1 MQVRTVGIGVLVS
14 GGGSNF
20 QALAEAVR
28 SGRIPRSEIRLLVS
42 NKPGVGA
49 LDRAAKLGV
58 EALVLEPKNFPDRIA
73 YYARIID
80 ELKKRQV
87 DLVCLAGFLLKI
99 EPNLLK
105 EFPRRVVN
113 IHPALLPKF
122 GGQGMYGHHVHE
134 AVLKAGEAESGCTV
148 HFVDEEFDRG
158 PTILKAR
165 VPVLPNDTAET
176 LAARVL
182 EQEHRIYP
190 EAVRRIVL
198 TLTEKIEPPS
208 EQTPLTKKRPPEK
221 HP

>member
-1 MQVRTVGIGVLVS
+1 MQIRTVGIGVLVS

-20 QALAEAVR
+20 QALADAVR
-28 SGRIPRSEIRLLVS
+28 GGRIPQSVVKLLIS

-58 EALVLEPKNFPDRIA
+58 EALVLEPRDFPDRA
-73 YYARIID
+73 SYYARIV
-80 ELKKRQV
+80 EEFKKRDV

-122 GGQGMYGHHVHE
+122 GGKGMYGHHVHE
-134 AVLKAGEAESGCTV
+134 AVLKAGEKESGCTV

-165 VPVLPNDTAET
+165 VPVLTSDTPET

-182 EQEHRIYP
+182 EEEHRIYP
-190 EAVRRIVL
+190 EAVRRMVL
-198 TLTEKIEPPS
+198 RMVEPMSPPS
-208 EQTPLTKKRPPEK
+208 EQAPPTKKRPPEK
-221 HP
+221 QA